1 MIPIFGK
8 NVSENADGMFW
19 SLTLWSWLH
28 ACNTMF
34 WIIRCSADYI
44 SVATSLKFLG
54 WKLQKEQGFNTAFTR
69 GRYLDCTVRSYSFKV
84 CKIFATCQCAV
95 DECQPSR
102 GVTLSRRAKWH
113 FTSCREAL
121 CTCTSR
127 FVCIVALP
135 TYHACQGRIWSL
147 SRKLCAA
154 LWVLRKLSTD
164 PSNRCD

>member
-8 NVSENADGMFW
+8 NVSENADGMLW

-113 FTSCREAL
+113 LLHFVPGSVMHLYLAFCLHCRTANVSCLPRSYLKFVSQVVCSTLGATQAL
-121 CTCTSR
+121 
-127 FVCIVALP
+127 
-135 TYHACQGRIWSL
+135 
-147 SRKLCAA
+147 
-154 LWVLRKLSTD
+154 
-164 PSNRCD
+164 NRSF